1 MAIIVIKTKSEL
13 SDALVESIKKLV
25 PLEVESLWIDT
36 DGDEVENDIWQT
48 ASDIIDD
55 FVADY
60 DGSN

>member
-36 DGDEVENDIWQT
+36 DGDEVEGDIWQT

-60 DGSN
+60 EEDD